1 VFFVVVLK
9 SVIALV
15 YSSFCIKGVICA
27 ANSMRTF
34 SRITIAISVI
44 VGVCSIL
51 ALLKRQDI
59 LDFAATNSVL
69 SQLLPTNLLATTT
82 TTTPENNNNNNIP
95 TTPSISATTTTTMS
109 ATANTTT
116 KLLPR
121 LIRTAFLAVEQSEGA
136 GARVRRSIGTP
147 KLRNFSPFLM
157 LDHFSVPPGAGFP
170 DHPHRGQE
178 TITYLLQGGIDHE
191 DFAGNKGRLGP
202 GDLQFMTAGRG
213 IVHAEMPVQNE
224 DGSANV
230 GIQLWVDLPKALKG
244 CEPRYRDLRAEE
256 VPVVEVDGGKVT
268 VKVISGQ
275 SHGVDSVKDLAYTPV
290 WLLDVEVR
298 PGGKIVQPLPEGWNA
313 FAYTLEGEVLFGET
327 GGQRTVGEFHNVV
340 FEGEGQAV
348 YAAVDEGAEKSARFI
363 IVAGTPL
370 DQKVVQ
376 YGPFVLTSQEEV
388 YKAFVDYQT
397 HSNGFERADGWES
410 EIGKRMVH

>member
-1 VFFVVVLK
+1 MK
-9 SVIALV
+9 
-15 YSSFCIKGVICA
+15 
-27 ANSMRTF
+27 TF
-34 SRITIAISVI
+34 SQVTIAISVI
-44 VGVCSIL
+44 VGLCSIL
-51 ALLKRQDI
+51 ALFKRQE
-59 LDFAATNSVL
+59 LVDFAANNRIL
-69 SQLLPTNLLATTT
+69 SQIIPANIVSAINTATTA
-82 TTTPENNNNNNIP
+82 ENNNTSQQP
-95 TTPSISATTTTTMS
+95 QPATM
-109 ATANTTT
+109 AAANTT

-121 LIRTAFLAVEQSEGA
+121 LIRQSFLAVEQSEGA

-157 LDHFSVPPGAGFP
+157 LDHFSVAPGAGFP

-178 TITYLLQGGIDHE
+178 TITYLIKGGMEHE
-191 DFAGNKGRLGP
+191 DFAGNRGRLGP

-213 IVHAEMPVQNE
+213 IVHAEMPLQNE
-224 DGSANV
+224 DGSPNV
-230 GIQLWVDLPKALKG
+230 GLQLWVDLPKSLKS
-244 CEPRYRDLRAEE
+244 CEPRYRDLKADE
-256 VPVVEVDGGKVT
+256 VPVVELDGGRVK

-290 WLLDVEVR
+290 WLLDVEVQ
-298 PGGKIVQPLPEGWNA
+298 PGGSIVQPLPEGWNA
-313 FAYTLEGEVLFGET
+313 FAYTLEGEVVFGEA
-327 GGQRTVGEFHNVV
+327 GAQRAVGEFHNVV

-348 YAAVDEGAEKSARFI
+348 YAAVDAGAEKSARFV

-388 YKAFVDYQT
+388 YQAFMDYQT

-410 EIGKRMVH
+410 EIGKTMVH